1 MIDFLFFFFFS
12 MNCYTF
18 KDSLSF
24 MPNSLDALVKDL
36 KFRKPD
42 HKFSLI
48 AQSEICLDKN
58 GEFDQQRFDTLI
70 DGKSCLPYD
79 MINSAQILLETK
91 CIPEREQ
98 YYNKLKESELSIEDY
113 ENLKNFFDVFNCQ
126 REHSHIM

>member
-1 MIDFLFFFFFS
+1 VRKS
-12 MNCYTF
+12 YAGTPC
-18 KDSLSF
+18 
-24 MPNSLDALVKDL
+24 SLDALVNDL
-36 KFRKPD
+36 KFRKPE

-58 GEFDQQRFDTLI
+58 GEFDQQRFNTLI
-70 DGKSCLPYD
+70 DGKSILPYD

-98 YYNKLKESELSIEDY
+98 YYNKLKESELSSEDY